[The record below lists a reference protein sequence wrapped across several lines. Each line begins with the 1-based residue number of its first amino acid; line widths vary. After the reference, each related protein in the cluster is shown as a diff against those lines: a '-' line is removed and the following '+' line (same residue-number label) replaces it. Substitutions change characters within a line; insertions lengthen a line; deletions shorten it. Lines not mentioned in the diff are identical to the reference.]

1 MDIIDTNNNANEE
14 ETMEQLIAKART
26 KSTASIKMAIT
37 MMGGKTLPTAE
48 TMTRAALI
56 EVFIE
61 REGLEAG
68 DALMDQIGL

>member
-1 MDIIDTNNNANEE
+1 
-14 ETMEQLIAKART
+14 MEKLIAQAR
-26 KSTASIKMAIT
+26 KQSTETIKLSVQML
-37 MMGGKTLPTAE
+37 GGGHLPTE
-48 TMTRAALI
+48 KTMTRAALI

>member
-1 MDIIDTNNNANEE
+1 
-14 ETMEQLIAKART
+14 MEKLIAQAR
-26 KSTASIKMAIT
+26 KQSTETIKLAVKML
-37 MMGGKTLPTAE
+37 GGGHLPTE
-48 TMTRAALI
+48 ITMTRAALI

>member
-1 MDIIDTNNNANEE
+1 MTPERQ
-14 ETMEQLIAKART
+14 MEKLIAQAR
-26 KSTASIKMAIT
+26 KQSTQTIKLAVKML
-37 MMGGKTLPTAE
+37 GGGHLPTE
-48 TMTRAALI
+48 KTMTRAALI

>member
-1 MDIIDTNNNANEE
+1 MKPEKK
-14 ETMEQLIAKART
+14 MEKLIAQARKQPT
-26 KSTASIKMAIT
+26 ETIKLAVQML
-37 MMGGKTLPTAE
+37 GGGHLPTE
-48 TMTRAALI
+48 KTMTRAALI